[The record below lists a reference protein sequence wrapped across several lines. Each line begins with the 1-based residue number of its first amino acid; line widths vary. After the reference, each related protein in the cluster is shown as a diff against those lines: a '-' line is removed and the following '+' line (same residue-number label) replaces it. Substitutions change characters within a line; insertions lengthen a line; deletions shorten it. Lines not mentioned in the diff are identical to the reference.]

1 MNVTSENVFF
11 RRLETLSLHHIVLF
25 LLVLGFV
32 VRLAAL
38 FLLRIHMTIVFSEM
52 EKIARSLAENGT
64 FANPYKIPTGPTAHH
79 APVYPLL
86 LSLIFRAFGYGAAAA
101 YARTTMNVFFAAFQ
115 YALLPV
121 LTDAARIPRVVG
133 SVAGL
138 VGALLPYRL
147 VSESRFETALS
158 GLVIVVLILITTYWW
173 WTPQPSRLHTFG
185 VGLAWGAGMLCS
197 SNLLLVFLLS
207 LLFFAVSAWRRKQ
220 QQWPVVILLSL
231 LGMATAL
238 TPWTIRNY
246 RALGGLILVRSNF
259 GLEFNLSN
267 HPGAYALAVDNIE
280 IGIPHNYFHE
290 HHPWASLEAAE
301 QVRQMGEIKYNRQC
315 ARQAFDWI
323 RANPSEFAKL
333 TLQRIVFFWFTPSD
347 TQRLKA
353 IFIMG
358 WTLVAAGGLW
368 VSLRRHRAFGLLM
381 LALWIGY
388 PSVHYL
394 VQANTRYRDPIEWSV
409 TLLAVYVLTIPVW
422 SDQSAGLGGVKYAPG
437 S

>member
-1 MNVTSENVFF
+1 MNVTSDNWFF
-11 RRLETLSLHHIVLF
+11 RRLETLSLTHLVLF
-25 LLVLGFV
+25 LFLLGFA

-86 LSLIFRAFGYGAAAA
+86 LSLIFRAFGYGTAAA
-101 YARTTMNVFFAAFQ
+101 YARTVMNVFFAALQ

-121 LTDAARIPRVVG
+121 LTDAAKIPRAVG
-133 SVAGL
+133 AVAGF

-158 GLVIVVLILITTYWW
+158 GLVIVVLFLVTTYWW
-173 WTPQPSRLHTFG
+173 RTRQPSRLLAFG
-185 VGLAWGAGMLCS
+185 VGLAWGAGMLCTT
-197 SNLLLVFLLS
+197 NLLLVFLLT
-207 LLFFAVSAWRRKQ
+207 LLFFAASAQKRKQ
-220 QQWPVVILLSL
+220 PWAVATLLSL

-246 RALGGLILVRSNF
+246 RALGGIIFVRSNF

-301 QVRQMGEIKYNRQC
+301 QVRQMGEIQFNREYL
-315 ARQAFDWI
+315 RQSVEWI

-333 TLQRIVFFWFTPSD
+333 TAERIVFFWFTPSES
-347 TQRLKA
+347 QRLKS
-353 IFIMG
+353 IFLMG
-358 WTLVAAGGLW
+358 WTLAAAAGLW
-368 VSLRRHRAFGLLM
+368 VALRRRSELGALL
-381 LALWIGY
+381 LILWIGY
-388 PSVHYL
+388 PFVHYV

-409 TLLAVYVLTIPVW
+409 TLLAVYALTIPIW
-422 SDQSAGLGGVKYAPG
+422 SDKSAVCAP
-437 S
+437 SAP